1 MINHEF
7 LVSGDLRNPVFL
19 MLHGSGAGCRSDW
32 MTGMARRLCD
42 RNIGVVRAD
51 FAWMTRVQQL
61 GRRCPPPAVARL
73 QQELASM
80 IEQMR
85 VPVVVGG
92 KSLGGRV
99 ASMLVADSGFQESTV
114 SSLIKGCVCL
124 GYPFHP
130 PAQSQRWRTAHFP
143 DIPVPL
149 LLLQGS
155 RDPFG
160 YREEVISRG
169 ASHHDLSGVNI
180 TWLEDGDHD
189 FKPRKA
195 SGLTQGDLLHQAAD
209 LTAAFVLSCF
219 DSVP

>member
-7 LVSGDLRNPVFL
+7 LISGDLRNPVFL

-32 MTGMARRLCD
+32 MTEMAECLCD

-61 GRRCPPPAVARL
+61 RRRCPPPAVVRL
-73 QQELASM
+73 QQELVSM
-80 IEQMR
+80 VGQMG

-114 SSLIKGCVCL
+114 SSLIKGCLCL

-130 PAQSQRWRTAHFP
+130 LAQSQRWRTAHFP
-143 DIPVPL
+143 DISVPL

-160 YREEVISRG
+160 HREEVVCREMSD
-169 ASHHDLSGVNI
+169 HDLSGVNI

-195 SGLTQGDLLHQAAD
+195 SGLTHGDLLNQAAD
-209 LTAAFVLSCF
+209 LAAAFVLSCF
-219 DSVP
+219 DSAP